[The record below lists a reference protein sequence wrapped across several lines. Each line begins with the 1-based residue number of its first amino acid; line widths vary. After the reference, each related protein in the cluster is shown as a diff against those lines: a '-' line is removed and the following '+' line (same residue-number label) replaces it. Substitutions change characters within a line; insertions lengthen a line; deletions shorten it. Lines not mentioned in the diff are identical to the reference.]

1 MVSLEGV
8 AGTALDIGIM
18 VISIVLIG
26 GAMIGATLLYLK
38 WKKYNE
44 FECIIYQR
52 DGFGQLCQKKDRAG
66 IFVDA
71 KTKNKRFFLKKSNVG
86 MDPDHV
92 PFISSSRGKKTVY
105 LLQTGLKN
113 FHYINLTIPASNNFK
128 LTVGEEDANWAI
140 NAYERQKKL
149 FSQSLLMQLMPFIAL
164 AFVAVIILTIF
175 IYFFK
180 DFDVLAT
187 VATELKGAAQA
198 IAQANAGTTVIPT

>member
-44 FECIIYQR
+44 FACIIYQR
-52 DGFGQLCQKKDRAG
+52 DGFGQLCQKKDSAG
-66 IFVDA
+66 IFVDS
-71 KTKNKRFFLKKSNVG
+71 KTKNKRFFLKRSNIG
-86 MDPDHV
+86 MNPDNV

-113 FHYINLTIPASNNFK
+113 FHYINLTIPASNQFK